1 MPQECIR
8 LNVFLTASGV
18 STRSPVIGQMPPLA
32 RVAAMTLALSQVT
45 SMEQSW
51 GVTQRTI
58 CIVSQSGF
66 SSTQP
71 LMLQHGGGDSSVV
84 CGFFYLY
91 KPLKK
96 KRNYGCKTVLCAL
109 FSHNTIDIP
118 KKEAVE
124 EIKEEEEQEQEEK
137 ENL

>member
-71 LMLQHGGGDSSVV
+71 LMLQHGWGGQLSGL
-84 CGFFYLY
+84 CFF
-91 KPLKK
+91 
-96 KRNYGCKTVLCAL
+96 L
-109 FSHNTIDIP
+109 FG
-118 KKEAVE
+118 
-124 EIKEEEEQEQEEK
+124 
-137 ENL
+137 